1 MALTDLADI
10 TNQVQKFWAPVFT
23 KEMRQKMLLG
33 SLVNKDYEGEIK
45 KGGDTVYVSQVNA
58 PTGETLTIGTD
69 ADTFQSQPI
78 STDRVTIQANKR
90 FVAAYEVEDVA
101 SLQSQ
106 LDIEGSPLRESLI
119 YAVNKQVDDYL
130 KSLINPS
137 SSAPDH
143 LIASVT
149 DFTATQLA
157 AVRKLAATAKWDRSK
172 QWYGLLDPSYYSDL
186 IDESI
191 NTRDYGVNDKT
202 FVDGVIGEKRMGFN
216 IFEDDGLATDNG
228 IFFHPDFLH
237 LVLQPQ
243 VNVKISDLHA
253 QKKFGLLM
261 SVDIIGGAALGC
273 DGTVKHIKVYN
284 S

>member
-157 AVRKLAATAKWDRSK
+157 GVRKLAATAKWDRSK
-172 QWYGLLDPSYYSDL
+172 PWYGLLDPSYYSDL

-273 DGTVKHIKVYN
+273 DGDKKHIKVYN